1 MNWLVNLACL
11 SGIFAFSSSAYS
23 WTRITW
29 GAEISGGSVEVTSK
43 SAKESSKTGAATSG
57 GVLARFEWL
66 GLPGITVGAGG
77 SMFELSGRNKDKKFK
92 QTYSAG
98 TGYLKAGVAMEAAED
113 SGIFLGGEYWARFG
127 KGAAF
132 DFEMS
137 HKTVS
142 SAMATL
148 SYRMDDGYG
157 WIPAIDLRAG
167 NDLASGGR
175 KTTFVMAGVS
185 LTR

>member
-1 MNWLVNLACL
+1 MR
-11 SGIFAFSSSAYS
+11 S
-23 WTRITW
+23 
-29 GAEISGGSVEVTSK
+29 
-43 SAKESSKTGAATSG
+43 
-57 GVLARFEWL
+57 
-66 GLPGITVGAGG
+66 
-77 SMFELSGRNKDKKFK
+77 
-92 QTYSAG
+92 
-98 TGYLKAGVAMEAAED
+98 
-113 SGIFLGGEYWARFG
+113 
-127 KGAAF
+127 AAF